1 MVGQRL
7 VSGQLHLLG
16 RQAKSQIHVVCS
28 NTISTAASSITGS
41 IASITAVGADTT
53 DAVASSV
60 VSGAACTA
68 VNVGSAA
75 VHLGSTTIGTD
86 STCIGTASTIDAEG
100 TTNGCRIVGKNG
112 TTEIV
117 ADASATLVTFSTSG
131 QNARPRGGR
140 SWLRYMLFC
149 LIYNSN
155 YRISYER

>member
-7 VSGQLHLLG
+7 VCGQLHLLG

-41 IASITAVGADTT
+41 IASNTAVGADTT
-53 DAVASSV
+53 DAVASNVVNGAACTAVASSV

-75 VHLGSTTIGTD
+75 VHLSSTTIGTD

-100 TTNGCRIVGKNG
+100 TTNGGRIVGNNCA
-112 TTEIV
+112 TEIL
-117 ADASATLVTFSTSG
+117 AGASATEVTNSTFG
-131 QNARPRGGR
+131 
-140 SWLRYMLFC
+140 
-149 LIYNSN
+149 
-155 YRISYER
+155 